1 MACFGYKLNSSMWNS
16 VMEEVMEE
24 SIVPGGVTGPAS
36 AESMSRSG
44 RGKDTASYIAEH
56 ILLYGQQM
64 PHLLEIRLDYRNKEE
79 FYEAVQ
85 LEMNLVND
93 DSVTGTVSPDSVT
106 VDASGEPAA
115 GPGSTCPVSTD
126 PEVQSTCVKRSC
138 FYELLNSDTVK
149 AAVEQKCGWQA
160 EQTRRRRRHAGGQ

>member
-1 MACFGYKLNSSMWNS
+1 
-16 VMEEVMEE
+16 
-24 SIVPGGVTGPAS
+24 
-36 AESMSRSG
+36 MSRSG

-79 FYEAVQ
+79 FYEAVA

-126 PEVQSTCVKRSC
+126 PEVQSTCVKRSR

-149 AAVEQKCGWQA
+149 AAVEQKCGFPSTCCNHEHRDDDNHAVNQGD
-160 EQTRRRRRHAGGQ
+160 ERDRRFCKLAFKDPTKKRECFVRSRGNSSKR